1 MSLLNKT
8 DLPTI
13 GYMYMYMFI
22 DQLIICLHQPE
33 IFPQDRAKLDVLH
46 APCSSYMTG
55 FLPVTIPY
63 CIHYSMRPTD
73 VVPGAADKE
82 EDQPCSMVIAGHR

>member
-22 DQLIICLHQPE
+22 DQLIICLQQPE
-33 IFPQDRAKLDVLH
+33 IFPGTWQNRMYCM
-46 APCSSYMTG
+46 PPRSSYMTG
-55 FLPVTIPY
+55 FLPMSTPY

-73 VVPGAADKE
+73 VVPGAADE
-82 EDQPCSMVIAGHR
+82 GEDQLCSMVLQGF